1 MARLGIGRSAI
12 ILWGLVAA
20 AVCVAPLTASA
31 QAADFK
37 TFRSD
42 EFGFSMKFPT
52 SWVKIDQP
60 QGNYY
65 VVFQAPDLVDNFRSR
80 IHVAAHKPVKD
91 SLEVFLT
98 EMRNGI
104 KDLQRQAPS
113 GAKGQE
119 VRIIDEGEFKCEVP
133 GAYFFFIQA
142 YEEKLNIW
150 MGIVIVFYKHDKT
163 LLRISCLAPY
173 ERMDQFH
180 QVFNTSL
187 LSVKF
192 DAGPS
197 PEVAP
202 SRPTAVPPPSPGTA
216 PPAIERRPSPSAPE
230 VLREQ
235 PAPAPRIEPTA
246 PAPRAVPPRGP
257 ARLPDRGPSTGIV
270 E

>member
-12 ILWGLVAA
+12 IFSALVAA
-20 AVCVAPLTASA
+20 AVCAVPVNTSA
-31 QAADFK
+31 QGQEFR

-42 EFGFSMKFPT
+42 EYGFAMKYPT

-60 QGNYY
+60 KGNYY
-65 VVFQAPDLVDNFRSR
+65 VVFQAPDLVNNFRSR

-91 SLEVFLT
+91 PLDVFLQ

-104 KDLQRQAPS
+104 KDLQKTAPS
-113 GAKGQE
+113 GPKGQE
-119 VRIIDEGEFKCEVP
+119 VRIIDEGEFKCDVP
-133 GAYFFFIQA
+133 GAYYFYIQA
-142 YEEKLNIW
+142 FEEKLNMW

-163 LLRISCLAPY
+163 LLRVSCLAPN
-173 ERMDQFH
+173 DQMEKFH
-180 QVFNTSL
+180 DIFNTVL

-197 PEVAP
+197 PEVQP
-202 SRPTAVPPPSPGTA
+202 SRPTAVPPPPPGTA
-216 PPAIERRPSPSAPE
+216 PPAVERRPAQPAPE
-230 VLREQ
+230 IMREA
-235 PAPAPRIEPTA
+235 PAPAPRIEPVQ
-246 PAPRAVPPRGP
+246 PVPRAVPPRGP